1 MVLKRTSL
9 SCNNALL
16 ALNWL
21 SQQQQQQHHTQTHN
35 NYVYIIKHNNYK
47 KGHVLYNI
55 GFPGQFR
62 RFVIPFDEGVIQ
74 IREINVGHEIRSS
87 NLYFGHSNSHFGQ
100 EI

>member
-1 MVLKRTSL
+1 MFLMWFIL
-9 SCNNALL
+9 CNDN
-16 ALNWL
+16 
-21 SQQQQQQHHTQTHN
+21 
-35 NYVYIIKHNNYK
+35 
-47 KGHVLYNI
+47 NI

-74 IREINVGHEIRSS
+74 IREINLGHEIRSS

>member
-1 MVLKRTSL
+1 M
-9 SCNNALL
+9 NH
-16 ALNWL
+16 L
-21 SQQQQQQHHTQTHN
+21 SQLCLKLSILN
-35 NYVYIIKHNNYK
+35 DF
-47 KGHVLYNI
+47 I

-74 IREINVGHEIRSS
+74 IREINLGHEIRSS